1 MIVDS
6 NVGLNFDYSKLSISV
21 RTGCKHFYFIMC
33 PIYIYGMCASYIY
46 DIIIMVRSFLQ
57 VILSAMNLYG
67 DVLWEIEFN
76 TTDTNSSLESWIT
89 SANIITSSYLNDAIF
104 QR

>member
-1 MIVDS
+1 
-6 NVGLNFDYSKLSISV
+6 
-21 RTGCKHFYFIMC
+21 MC

-76 TTDTNSSLESWIT
+76 TTDTNSSLESWMT